1 MKTLFVLT
9 FSLFLSLLQ
18 GQNYIPYYNLVNEG
32 NKLLYHKKYQEA
44 ADQYEEAIKLV
55 KYVHCETYTAAAIAQ
70 SHLNQYKKAA
80 AYLKKSIEQ
89 GGWTYSHIKGA
100 SFQEK
105 FAATPVYE
113 KLTSQDASLVKIR
126 VNAVY
131 VHQLDSLY
139 HIDQDTLRKDGK
151 HQESAMYSDS
161 LNFAA
166 LLKLIDKFGFPSEQI
181 VGLDASHQAEI
192 IIHHNARL
200 PKNEAYWPLWQEA
213 LKKGELKPEVY
224 AWMYDQY
231 LAWFKKETPYFYHC
245 IAPIDKLS
253 KTDLELVDQHRKEW
267 GLPSL
272 AAYSIETNGSG
283 MSFTKLY

>member
-1 MKTLFVLT
+1 MKTLFVLI
-9 FSLFLSLLQ
+9 FSLYMGIVQ

-44 ADQYEEAIKLV
+44 ADQYEKAMKLV
-55 KYVHCETYTAAAIAQ
+55 KYVHCDTYTAAAIAQ
-70 SHLNQYKKAA
+70 SHLNQYKKAT
-80 AYLKKSIEQ
+80 AYLEKSIVQ
-89 GGWTYSHIKGA
+89 GGWTYVQIKGA
-100 SFQEK
+100 RFQDE
-105 FAATPVYE
+105 FAATPAYQQ
-113 KLTSQDASLVKIR
+113 LTSEDASLVKVQI
-126 VNAVY
+126 NAIY

-139 HIDQDTLRKDGK
+139 HIDQEIIRKDGK

-166 LLKLIDKFGFPSEQI
+166 LLKLIDKYGFPSEQI
-181 VGLDASHQAEI
+181 VGLAAAHQAEI

-200 PKNEAYWPLWQEA
+200 PQNEAYWPLWQDA
-213 LKKGELKPEVY
+213 VKKGELNPEVY

-253 KTDLELVDQHRKEW
+253 KAELELVDQHRKEW
-267 GLPSL
+267 GVPAL
-272 AAYSIETNGSG
+272 AAFAIETTGGG
-283 MSFTKLY
+283 MSFMKLY

>member
-1 MKTLFVLT
+1 MKTLFVLIFT
-9 FSLFLSLLQ
+9 LFVCFIQ
-18 GQNYIPYYNLVNEG
+18 GQNYIPYYNLINEG

-44 ADQYEEAIKLV
+44 ADQFEKAMRLV
-55 KYVHCETYTAAAIAQ
+55 KYVHCNTYTAAAIAQ
-70 SHLNQYKKAA
+70 SHLNKYKKAM

-100 SFQEK
+100 RFQEK
-105 FAATPVYE
+105 FTEMPAYE
-113 KLTSQDASLVKIR
+113 KLTSQDAALVKVQI
-126 VNAVY
+126 NAIY
-131 VHQLDSLY
+131 AHQLDSLY

-161 LNFAA
+161 LNFAV
-166 LLKLIDKFGFPSEQI
+166 LLKLIDKYGFPSEQI
-181 VGLDASHQAEI
+181 VGLTAAHQAEI

-200 PKNEAYWPLWQEA
+200 PKNEAYWPLWQDA
-213 LKKGELKPEVY
+213 VKKGELNPEVY

-231 LAWFKKETPYFYHC
+231 LAWYKKETPYFYHC

-253 KTDLELVDQHRKEW
+253 MVELELVDQHRKEW
-267 GLPSL
+267 GIPLL
-272 AAYSIETNGSG
+272 AAYAIETTGGG

>member
-1 MKTLFVLT
+1 MKTLFVLIS
-9 FSLFLSLLQ
+9 SLFVGFIQ
-18 GQNYIPYYNLVNEG
+18 GQNYIPYYTLVNEG

-44 ADQYEEAIKLV
+44 ADQYEKAMKLV
-55 KYVHCETYTAAAIAQ
+55 KYVHCDTYTAAAIAQ
-70 SHLNQYKKAA
+70 SHLNQYKKAT
-80 AYLKKSIEQ
+80 AYLEKSIEQ
-89 GGWTYSHIKGA
+89 GGNYYVQIQGA

-105 FAATPVYE
+105 YTNTPAYE
-113 KLTSQDASLVKIR
+113 QLTSE
-126 VNAVY
+126 NAPLFKVEFNSTY
-131 VHQLDSLY
+131 IHQLDSLY

-166 LLKLIDKFGFPSEQI
+166 LLKLIDKYGFPSEQI
-181 VGLDASHQAEI
+181 VGLAAAHQAEI

-200 PKNEAYWPLWQEA
+200 PKNEAYWPLWQDA
-213 LKKGELKPEVY
+213 VKKGELNPEVY

-231 LAWFKKETPYFYHC
+231 LAWFKKESPYFYHC

-253 KTDLELVDQHRKEW
+253 KAELELVDQHRKEW
-267 GLPSL
+267 GVPTL
-272 AAYSIETNGSG
+272 AAFAIETTGGG